1 MDEEQKIVE
10 MDREETGAERDGKT
24 AQPQRREELVVK
36 LKAPYRF
43 EGKDYD
49 EIDLNGLEKL
59 TIQTAVDIQ
68 LELTYIKIEND
79 GVTLV
84 EVDKLNG
91 VYIVNGEDALKDI
104 RDLV

>member
-68 LELTYIKIEND
+68 LELMSGQEVAAML
-79 GVTLV
+79 VT
-84 EVDKLNG
+84 EATTAF
-91 VYIVNGEDALKDI
+91 ALA
-104 RDLV
+104 LAA